1 LLVGEKIYR
10 EIEKKDF
17 FKIPNLKEEK
27 FEFGVFY
34 TAFNRNNIS
43 EYVGVALNA
52 EDPLENLNINHL
64 EDLTRWMFEKN
75 SENNT
80 RIGESRNLSK
90 LNKVLDS
97 SYPKAFEAFKN
108 ENKTLDEAVRLTD
121 HPLNVFQSHLND
133 SLKAIETA
141 RNFSHEVEKPN
152 LTHIDTLKSIFTIAR
167 ELYQVTNNKFLDDSS
182 IL

>member
-1 LLVGEKIYR
+1 MRKYTERFDIS
-10 EIEKKDF
+10 
-17 FKIPNLKEEK
+17 NLREEK

-34 TAFNRNNIS
+34 TAFNRSNIS
-43 EYVGVALNA
+43 NYVGVILNA
-52 EDPLENLNINHL
+52 DDPLKDLNVDHL
-64 EDLTRWMFEKN
+64 KDLTRWMFEKN

-90 LNKVLDS
+90 LNKVLDNA
-97 SYPKAFEAFKN
+97 YPKALEAFKDGG
-108 ENKTLDEAVRLTD
+108 KTLDEAVRLTD

-152 LTHIDTLKSIFTIAR
+152 LTHIDTLKSIFNIAR
-167 ELYQVTNNKFLDDSS
+167 ELHQISLKKHMDDTDS
-182 IL
+182 LL